1 MRRAARLSFA
11 LTAALSAFAPLAG
24 CGQRGPLTLSESQRP
39 IQRLDKDAATSPEPP
54 PPPTGAPG
62 AGAPTEP
69 PPGGAPGATPRPE
82 DDERPKR

>member
-1 MRRAARLSFA
+1 MSRALRLSFA
-11 LTAALSAFAPLAG
+11 LAAALAAFASVAG

-39 IQRLDKDAATSPEPP
+39 IQRLDKGAAQPEP

-82 DDERPKR
+82 DEESQKR

>member
-1 MRRAARLSFA
+1 MSRALRLSLAFA
-11 LTAALSAFAPLAG
+11 AALAAFASLGA

-39 IQRLDKDAATSPEPP
+39 IQRLDKSGAAAPES

-62 AGAPTEP
+62 AGAPPEP

-82 DDERPKR
+82 DEERPKQ

>member
-1 MRRAARLSFA
+1 MSRALRLSFA
-11 LTAALSAFAPLAG
+11 LGVALAAFASLAG

-39 IQRLDKDAATSPEPP
+39 IQRLDKGAAAPET
-54 PPPTGAPG
+54 PPPTGEPG

-69 PPGGAPGATPRPE
+69 PPGGTPSATPRPE

>member
-1 MRRAARLSFA
+1 MSRAPRLSFA
-11 LTAALSAFAPLAG
+11 MAAALAAFASVSG

-39 IQRLDKDAATSPEPP
+39 IQRIDKNGATTPE

-69 PPGGAPGATPRPE
+69 PPGGAPGTTSRPE
-82 DDERPKR
+82 DDERNKR

>member
-1 MRRAARLSFA
+1 MTRAVHLSFA
-11 LTAALSAFAPLAG
+11 MAAALAAFASLAG
-24 CGQRGPLTLSESQRP
+24 CGQRGPLTLPESARP
-39 IQRLDKDAATSPEPP
+39 IQRLDQGAAAPES

-69 PPGGAPGATPRPE
+69 PPGGAPGTTPRPE

>member
-1 MRRAARLSFA
+1 MTRRTRTSLGVAAALATFA
-11 LTAALSAFAPLAG
+11 LLAG

-39 IQRLDKDAATSPEPP
+39 IQRLDKGAAPES

-82 DDERPKR
+82 DNEPKK

>member
-1 MRRAARLSFA
+1 MSRARASFGVAAALTVFA
-11 LTAALSAFAPLAG
+11 LLAG

-39 IQRLDKDAATSPEPP
+39 IQRLDKGATAPES

-69 PPGGAPGATPRPE
+69 PPGGAPGTTPRPE
-82 DDERPKR
+82 DDETNKR

>member
-1 MRRAARLSFA
+1 MNRAVRLSFA
-11 LTAALSAFAPLAG
+11 LAAALAAFASLAA

-39 IQRLDKDAATSPEPP
+39 IQRLEPDATSAPES
-54 PPPTGAPG
+54 PPPTGEPG

-82 DDERPKR
+82 DDERPKK

>member
-1 MRRAARLSFA
+1 MSRAARLSFA
-11 LTAALSAFAPLAG
+11 MAAALAAFAALSG

-39 IQRLDKDAATSPEPP
+39 IQRLDQGAAQPEPP

-62 AGAPTEP
+62 AGVPTEP

-82 DDERPKR
+82 DEESKKR

>member
-1 MRRAARLSFA
+1 MSSPVRTLLGVAAALAAFA
-11 LTAALSAFAPLAG
+11 LLAG

-39 IQRLDKDAATSPEPP
+39 IQRLDKGAGATPES

-69 PPGGAPGATPRPE
+69 PPGGTPGATPRPE
-82 DDERPKR
+82 DEGRPKR

>member
-1 MRRAARLSFA
+1 MSPTRTWIGVAVALAVFA
-11 LTAALSAFAPLAG
+11 MLAG

-39 IQRLDKDAATSPEPP
+39 IQRLEKDGAAHPES

-69 PPGGAPGATPRPE
+69 PPGGTPGATPRPE
-82 DDERPKR
+82 EDERPKR

>member
-1 MRRAARLSFA
+1 MSRAVRFSFA
-11 LTAALSAFAPLAG
+11 FLAALASFASLAG

-39 IQRLDKDAATSPEPP
+39 IQRLDKGATQTEP

-69 PPGGAPGATPRPE
+69 PPGGAAGTTPRPE
-82 DDERPKR
+82 DEESRKR

>member
-1 MRRAARLSFA
+1 MRLSLA
-11 LTAALSAFAPLAG
+11 LAAALAAFASLAG

-39 IQRLDKDAATSPEPP
+39 IQRLDKNAAAPES

-62 AGAPTEP
+62 AGAPGEP

-82 DDERPKR
+82 DDEPKK

>member
-1 MRRAARLSFA
+1 MSRAARLGFA
-11 LTAALSAFAPLAG
+11 LGIALAAFASIAG

-39 IQRLDKDAATSPEPP
+39 IQRLDQGATQPEP

-69 PPGGAPGATPRPE
+69 PPGGAPGTTPRPE
-82 DDERPKR
+82 DDETKKK